1 MKTNLEKWSLTVLLA
16 VYMNLLVAEVSN
28 VNGQF
33 VFDEEDSAESE
44 ENNSVNPDA
53 CTTPGMPNSDNLC
66 QTNKVTNWR
75 VYNTFE
81 RFYTPIINQKKLTER
96 VF

>member
-1 MKTNLEKWSLTVLLA
+1 MDMKTNLEKWPLTVLLA
-16 VYMNLLVAEVSN
+16 MYMNLLVAEVSN

-66 QTNKVTNWR
+66 QTNEVTNCL
-75 VYNTFE
+75 
-81 RFYTPIINQKKLTER
+81 IGG
-96 VF
+96 

>member
-1 MKTNLEKWSLTVLLA
+1 MKTNLEKWPLTVLLA
-16 VYMNLLVAEVSN
+16 MYMNLLVAEVSN

-66 QTNKVTNWR
+66 QTNKVTNCLIGGYTIHLR
-75 VYNTFE
+75 YDSSVGSSL
-81 RFYTPIINQKKLTER
+81 FYCWD
-96 VF
+96 